1 MLVSALSRSL
11 SLRDALR
18 SLLLLAIIS
27 FVPTCA
33 FSQTQSTDP
42 NQQPAPGA
50 VPGAKPAEQAPAAA
64 PQQPA
69 PQQPAPEMSTQES
82 SPPLRVPVNLVLVRV
97 VVRDSKGNPVG
108 NLKKEDFQLLDSKK
122 PVPITHFSADTPE
135 SLQARVVRPDAQP
148 GETAPAS
155 AESPAKL
162 VLPSRFVAFL
172 FDDTRLRFDELL
184 RGRNAADD
192 YVKSSTVASDRFA
205 IVTISGQNQ
214 LDFTDDRDKI
224 HHALMSLQPR
234 AVGAVDT
241 SGENACPPVSY
252 YQAYQAQIQNDADA
266 LNTAVADALAC
277 AYNGDTHFVA
287 AAQGL
292 AQSTITTVYNAG
304 DNVTLYALRRLD
316 EMVRRLTATPG
327 QRNIIFISGGFIYP
341 TREQEFTAVL
351 DKATRSNVVI
361 STLDARGLYVVMPG
375 GDIGNTTPGTAQTI
389 GLHANF
395 NIREQSEQSD
405 VLEELADGTGGAY
418 FHNNND
424 LKGGFQRLA
433 SAPTY
438 SYLLGFSPLKPVYD
452 GKYHNVKVL
461 LSTKEKYDIQARRGY
476 YMPKHGTDPAEAA
489 KMEIEEELFSQE
501 EIRDLPIELHT
512 QFYKLDANAAKLAVM
527 AHVDVGRMRFRKTE
541 GRNENNLTVVAAL
554 FDRNG
559 NYLTGMTKTVEMKL
573 KDETLAKLEHT
584 GMNIRTNF
592 DVKPGSYVVRLV
604 ARDSEAAL
612 LTAANGMV
620 EIPQ

>member
-1 MLVSALSRSL
+1 MRVVDVSGSL
-11 SLRDALR
+11 GLRG
-18 SLLLLAIIS
+18 LLLFLFLLAILS
-27 FVPTCA
+27 FSPTSA
-33 FSQTQSTDP
+33 FAQAPPSDP
-42 NQQPAPGA
+42 NQQA
-50 VPGAKPAEQAPAAA
+50 VPAAKSTDQTPP
-64 PQQPA
+64 PPSQQSA

-97 VVRDSKGNPVG
+97 VVRDAKGNPVG

-122 PVPITHFSADTPE
+122 PVPVTHFSADTPE
-135 SLQARVVRPDAQP
+135 SLQARVVRPDPVPGQP
-148 GETAPAS
+148 APA
-155 AESPAKL
+155 PAPDSKENA

-184 RGRNAADD
+184 RGRNAADA
-192 YVKSSTVASDRFA
+192 YVKSSNVASDRFA

-214 LDFTDDRDKI
+214 LDFTDDRAKI
-224 HHALMSLQPR
+224 HDALMKIQVR
-234 AVGAVDT
+234 AVGAT
-241 SGENACPPVSY
+241 NTTGENACPPVSF
-252 YQAYQAQIQNDADA
+252 YQAYLAQVQNDADA
-266 LNTAVADALAC
+266 INTAVTDTLSC
-277 AYNGDTHFVA
+277 EYNNDSHFGA
-287 AAQGL
+287 AAQAVAL
-292 AQSTITTVYNAG
+292 ATITTIYNAG
-304 DNVTLYALRRLD
+304 DNETLFALRRLD

-327 QRNIIFISGGFIYP
+327 QRNIIFVSGGFIYP

-351 DKATRSNVVI
+351 DKATRANVVI

-375 GDIGNTTPGTAQTI
+375 GDITNSTPGTALTI

-395 NIREQSEQSD
+395 NLREQSEQSD

-424 LKGGFQRLA
+424 LEGGFKRLA
-433 SAPTY
+433 TAPAY
-438 SYLLGFSPLKPVYD
+438 SYLLGFSPLRATYD
-452 GKYHNVKVL
+452 GKYHNLKVTL
-461 LSTKEKYDIQARRGY
+461 TTKEKYDIQARRGY
-476 YMPKHGTDPAEAA
+476 YMPKHGTDPQEAA
-489 KMEIEEELFSQE
+489 KAEIEEELFSQE
-501 EIRDLPIELHT
+501 EIRDLPIDLHT
-512 QFYKLDANAAKLAVM
+512 QFYKLDANDAKLAVM
-527 AHVDVGRMRFRKTE
+527 AHVDVRRMRFRKAE
-541 GRNENNLTVVAAL
+541 GRNENNLTLVAAL

-559 NYLTGMTKTVEMKL
+559 NFITGSTKTVEMKF
-573 KDETLAKLEHT
+573 KDETLAKLENT

>member
-1 MLVSALSRSL
+1 MIVPVVNRSL
-11 SLRDALR
+11 VARAAFLALA
-18 SLLLLAIIS
+18 LLLAI
-27 FVPTCA
+27 TA
-33 FSQTQSTDP
+33 FSATSALAQAEPSNP
-42 NQQPAPGA
+42 NQQS
-50 VPGAKPAEQAPAAA
+50 APAAA
-64 PQQPA
+64 TSTPQDQAPPAAAQPA
-69 PQQPAPEMSTQES
+69 SSQSAPEMSTRES

-122 PVPITHFSADTPE
+122 PVAITHFSADTPE
-135 SLQARVVRPDAQP
+135 SLQARVVRPDPLP
-148 GETAPAS
+148 GEPAS
-155 AESPAKL
+155 TSTEKL

-172 FDDTRLRFDELL
+172 FDDTRLRSDEII
-184 RGRNAADD
+184 RGRNAADA
-192 YVKSSTVASDRFA
+192 YVKSSNVASDRFA
-205 IVTISGQNQ
+205 IVTISGQNE

-224 HHALMSLQPR
+224 HKALMGLQRR

-241 SGENACPPVSY
+241 SGENACPPVGY
-252 YQAYQAQIQNDADA
+252 YQAYLAQIQNDADA
-266 LNTAVADALAC
+266 INTAVADALAC
-277 AYNGDTHFVA
+277 AYNGDTHFAA

-292 AQSTITTVYNAG
+292 AQGTITTVYNAG
-304 DNVTLYALRRLD
+304 DNETLYALRRLD
-316 EMVRRLTATPG
+316 EMVRRLNGTPG
-327 QRNIIFISGGFIYP
+327 QRNIIFVSGGFIYP

-351 DKATRSNVVI
+351 DRAARANVVI

-375 GDIGNTTPGTAQTI
+375 GDISNSTPGTVQTI
-389 GLHANF
+389 GLHSNF

-424 LKGGFQRLA
+424 LEGGFKRLA
-433 SAPTY
+433 SAPAY
-438 SYLLGFSPLKPVYD
+438 SYLLGFSPFKATYD
-452 GKYHNVKVL
+452 GKYHNLKVTL
-461 LSTKEKYDIQARRGY
+461 TTKEKFDIQARRGY

-489 KMEIEEELFSQE
+489 KMEVEEELFSQE
-501 EIRDLPIELHT
+501 EIRDLPIDLHT
-512 QFYKLDANAAKLAVM
+512 QFYKLDANDAKLAVM

-541 GRNENNLTVVAAL
+541 GRNENNLTLVAAL

-559 NYLTGMTKTVEMKL
+559 NFITGSTKTVEMKFR
-573 KDETLAKLEHT
+573 DETLAKLERT

-604 ARDSEAAL
+604 ARDSEAAM

>member
-1 MLVSALSRSL
+1 MAVSVVSRSL
-11 SLRDALR
+11 SVRGVFR
-18 SLLLLAIIS
+18 ILLLLATFS
-27 FVPTCA
+27 FLPTSA
-33 FSQTQSTDP
+33 FAQAGVP
-42 NQQPAPGA
+42 NQPPAPGT
-50 VPGAKPAEQAPAAA
+50 VPGPKAAEQAPAAA
-64 PQQPA
+64 PTQPA

-135 SLQARVVRPDAQP
+135 SLQARVVRPDPVPGEPAPAAGATAQP
-148 GETAPAS
+148 
-155 AESPAKL
+155 

-172 FDDTRLRFDELL
+172 FDDTRLKFDELL

-192 YVKSSTVASDRFA
+192 YVKSSNVASDRFA

-214 LDFTDDRDKI
+214 LDFTDDRAKI
-224 HHALMSLQPR
+224 HDALMKVQKR

-252 YQAYQAQIQNDADA
+252 YQAYLAEIQNDADA
-266 LNTAVADALAC
+266 LNTAVSDALSC
-277 AYNGDTHFVA
+277 AYNNDSHFAA
-287 AAQGL
+287 AAQAL

-304 DNVTLYALRRLD
+304 DNETLYALRRLD

-327 QRNIIFISGGFIYP
+327 QRNIIFVSGGFIFP
-341 TREQEFTAVL
+341 TREEEFTAVL
-351 DKATRSNVVI
+351 DKATRANVVI
-361 STLDARGLYVVMPG
+361 STLDARGLYVVLPG
-375 GDIGNTTPGTAQTI
+375 GDVSNSTPGTAQTI

-395 NIREQSEQSD
+395 NLREESDKSD
-405 VLEELADGTGGAY
+405 VLEEMADGTGGAY

-424 LKGGFQRLA
+424 LEKGFKQLA
-433 SAPTY
+433 SAPAY
-438 SYLLGFSPLKPVYD
+438 SYLLGFSPLKATYD
-452 GKYHNVKVL
+452 GKYHNLKVTL
-461 LSTKEKYDIQARRGY
+461 TTKEKYDIQARRGY
-476 YMPKHGTDPAEAA
+476 YMPKHGADPIEVA
-489 KMEIEEELFSQE
+489 KQEVQEELFSQE

-512 QFYKLDANAAKLAVM
+512 QFYKMDANDAKLAVM
-527 AHVDVGRMRFRKTE
+527 AHVDVRRMRFRKAE
-541 GRNENNLTVVAAL
+541 GRNENNLTLVAAL

-559 NYLTGMTKTVEMKL
+559 NFITGTTKTVEMKF
-573 KDETLAKLEHT
+573 KDDTLAKLENT

-612 LTAANGMV
+612 LTAANGIV